1 MEIFTNLKQ
10 VDALGTHAFH
20 ALAYGSFDGH
30 LRYRRGLED
39 TPFGGAQDRVGGFER
54 RTVSA
59 KMKAAPVARGMDY
72 RGRGN

>member
-54 RTVSA
+54 RTELA
-59 KMKAAPVARGMDY
+59 L
-72 RGRGN
+72 GRGVSTDHDLGYGIQI